1 MRGLKREV
9 QDNGRLPYSLPD
21 RIPDIPSHFCH
32 RVPDMSLVKDPSL
45 APTGAV
51 KMAWARENMPVLDR
65 IFRRLNSKRT
75 LRGHKI
81 AMCLH
86 LEAKT
91 AVLAEDLHK
100 AGAEVSITGSNP
112 LSTQDD
118 VAAALSKTG
127 VNVFAWR
134 GVSDKDH
141 QLNLKR
147 VLSLTPDVIIDD
159 GAELSIAAHEK
170 GQPALS
176 KILGACEE
184 TTTGVTRL
192 KAFENQ
198 KKLRFPVIAVND
210 APTKFLFD
218 SRYGTGQSG
227 LEGIMRA
234 TNLLLAGRNVVI
246 GGYGWVGRGVAL
258 RAKGMGSRVIIT
270 EVDPVRAL
278 EALMEGCD
286 VMPMDEA
293 AKIGDLFITATGG
306 TDIITAKHFRKMKD
320 KAILAN
326 VGHFDVEVKVKDLER
341 IAAKKRQVR
350 AEVTEYTLDRG
361 KRLYLLSQGR
371 LVNLAAADG
380 HPAEVMDMS
389 FADQALSAEY
399 LIKNGATLGP
409 RVIPVP
415 QDIDREVASQR
426 LQAFGKQIDK
436 LTTVQEKYTQSWKL

>member
-1 MRGLKREV
+1 
-9 QDNGRLPYSLPD
+9 
-21 RIPDIPSHFCH
+21 
-32 RVPDMSLVKDPSL
+32 MSLVKDPSL

-91 AVLAEDLHK
+91 AALAEDLHK

>member
-1 MRGLKREV
+1 
-9 QDNGRLPYSLPD
+9 
-21 RIPDIPSHFCH
+21 
-32 RVPDMSLVKDPSL
+32 MSLVKDPSV

-100 AGAEVSITGSNP
+100 AGAEVAITGSNP

-118 VAAALSKTG
+118 VAAALSETG

-246 GGYGWVGRGVAL
+246 AGYGWVGRGVAL
-258 RAKGMGSRVIIT
+258 RAKGMGSRVTVT
-270 EVDPVRAL
+270 EVNPVRAL
-278 EALMEGCD
+278 EALMEGFD
-286 VMPMDEA
+286 VMPMSEA
-293 AKIGDLFITATGG
+293 AEKGDLFITATGD
-306 TDIITAKHFRKMKD
+306 TDVITASHMLKMKD
-320 KAILAN
+320 KAILFN
-326 VGHFDVEVKVKDLER
+326 DGHYNVEVRVRELARVAVRHRKVR
-341 IAAKKRQVR
+341 P
-350 AEVTEYTLDRG
+350 EVVEYTLPSG
-361 KRLYLLSQGR
+361 KRLYLLSEGR

-399 LIKNGATLGP
+399 LSKNKGKLP
-409 RVIPVP
+409 PKVVKVP
-415 QDIDREVASQR
+415 EDLDFGVARQR
-426 LQAFGKQIDK
+426 LEAFGRKIDA
-436 LTTVQEKYTQSWKL
+436 LSRLQQKYLRSWQA